1 MVRLVDFALNYLA
14 CNINSNA
21 ANFIFQV
28 VDCFLAFLCNISFG
42 SGTQGGCFG
51 TGLTNNFF
59 FALLG
64 AGGCLTL
71 KRIAFIPDAL
81 QVLLVFL
88 FQLGS
93 LLFGCIRI
101 GVHGI
106 NFRLAV
112 VDHFFDR
119 FEQELFEHRKGD
131 HHIAESEQRCPRVDA
146 NKAFKARH
154 EPFLLSFSAI
164 VSIRRRTVTTG
175 R

>member
-21 ANFIFQV
+21 ANFIFRS
-28 VDCFLAFLCNISFG
+28 LTAFLRSCAISASAAARRAAASARASPTISSSRFW
-42 SGTQGGCFG
+42 
-51 TGLTNNFF
+51 
-59 FALLG
+59 G
-64 AGGCLTL
+64 AGGCLTQ

-81 QVLLVFL
+81 QVLLIFL

-112 VDHFFDR
+112 VDHLLTGLNRNFLSTAKVIIILQKVNSAVHGSMPTKLSKPVTSHSSFPFRLSYPSED
-119 FEQELFEHRKGD
+119 EQ
-131 HHIAESEQRCPRVDA
+131 
-146 NKAFKARH
+146 
-154 EPFLLSFSAI
+154 
-164 VSIRRRTVTTG
+164 
-175 R
+175 